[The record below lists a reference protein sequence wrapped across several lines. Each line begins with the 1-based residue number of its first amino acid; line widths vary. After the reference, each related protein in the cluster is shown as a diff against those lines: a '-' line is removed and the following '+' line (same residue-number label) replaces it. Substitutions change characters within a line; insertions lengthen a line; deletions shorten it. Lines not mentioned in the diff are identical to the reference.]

1 MEGDGWCVL
10 LVCRE
15 VGRVMGGVCYW
26 CVGRWGGRWVVIE
39 EETKEE
45 ADQRSGGC

>member
-1 MEGDGWCVL
+1 MGCVCVL

-26 CVGRWGGRWVVIE
+26 CVGRWGG
-39 EETKEE
+39 
-45 ADQRSGGC
+45 